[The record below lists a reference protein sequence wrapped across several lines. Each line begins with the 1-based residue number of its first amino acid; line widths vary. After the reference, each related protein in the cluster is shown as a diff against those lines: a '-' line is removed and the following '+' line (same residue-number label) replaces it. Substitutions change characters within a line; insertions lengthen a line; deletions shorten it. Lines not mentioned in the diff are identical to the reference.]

1 VHYKSTNKTFSIS
14 WQLSQRV
21 TISSERFQ
29 SSLSTHW
36 PLSFCEVI
44 LLAYAHNIY
53 YFRVV
58 RWFCA
63 SYSSRSMLVCLLT
76 LPAEAVYSIHSE
88 GQWTSLYVPRSQCV
102 KQTKMLMVS
111 KQKDDQCLVKIYPA

>member
-44 LLAYAHNIY
+44 LLAYATQH
-53 YFRVV
+53 
-58 RWFCA
+58 
-63 SYSSRSMLVCLLT
+63 LLFSGST
-76 LPAEAVYSIHSE
+76 LILCILQLPQYAGMSIDSAC
-88 GQWTSLYVPRSQCV
+88 GGRL
-102 KQTKMLMVS
+102 
-111 KQKDDQCLVKIYPA
+111 